1 MLHSI
6 KDMTGLRIAATDAV
20 LGSIDEVYFDD
31 LHWGI
36 RYFVVKTGGWMAAR
50 KVLISPMAVTSID
63 WEDESVHV
71 ALSAE
76 QVRSSPHIDM
86 DKPVSRQHEAEFAQY
101 YGYNPYWTGPY
112 LWEAN
117 TFPGVMDVPIDIDA
131 KPEVWKKV
139 EEGQG
144 RNDPH
149 LRSSREVGT
158 YHIRTTDETQGHVE
172 DFLFNDRNWV
182 ISHLVL
188 ESRDWWP
195 GKHVVVHTRR
205 VQQIDATARR
215 LALAVTREELEHSPD
230 YDLMSANPEGAVQD
244 LYQRFWRAP
253 YSP

>member
-6 KDMTGLRIAATDAV
+6 KDVTGLQIAATDAV
-20 LGSIDEVYFDD
+20 LGSIEEVYFDD

-36 RYFVVKTGGWMAAR
+36 RYFVVKTGGWLAAR
-50 KVLISPMAVTSID
+50 KVLISPMAVTAID
-63 WEDESVHV
+63 WEKEQVHV
-71 ALSAE
+71 NLSAE
-76 QVRSSPHIDM
+76 QVRNSPHIDM
-86 DKPVSRQHEAEFAQY
+86 DKPVSRQHETEFAQY

-117 TFPGVMDVPIDIDA
+117 GFPGVMDVPIDIDA
-131 KPEVWKKV
+131 KPDIQKNV
-139 EEGQG
+139 ENAQG
-144 RNDPH
+144 RTDPH
-149 LRSSREVGT
+149 LRSSREVTG

-182 ISHLVL
+182 ISYLVL

-205 VQQIDATARR
+205 IQQIDGAARR

-230 YDLMSANPEGAVQD
+230 FDLMSAIPDGAVQD
-244 LYQRFWRAP
+244 LYQRFWRSP